1 MMSECHAYQMYLLTY
16 LLTYLLPNLGVLPKL
31 TYVLRWGPGAG
42 PCTGSDPVVKWNC
55 CPYKCGGCAAYNKT
69 SCGGREKMCQTAC
82 AAALDTPFRMGGIH
96 PRSKT
101 QVGDRLA
108 TAYYNTL
115 GGGKGA
121 WVGPTLSGCTVDADS
136 LHIMFNTTLLMG
148 DTLKINKWGEPYLPP
163 VRHASPYGGSYLYVQ
178 TNASQFCMEKTN
190 VVNASGGVVPG
201 MEGKYLRTLTGPGR
215 YLLLRTLLTLLAY
228 C

>member
-1 MMSECHAYQMYLLTY
+1 
-16 LLTYLLPNLGVLPKL
+16 
-31 TYVLRWGPGAG
+31 
-42 PCTGSDPVVKWNC
+42 
-55 CPYKCGGCAAYNKT
+55 
-69 SCGGREKMCQTAC
+69 MCQTAC

-121 WVGPTLSGCTVDADS
+121 WVGPTLSGCTADADS

-201 MEGKYLRTLTGPGR
+201 MEGKYLRTLTGTYSYLPYLP
-215 YLLLRTLLTLLAY
+215 YLLTVNTSFINERMPEMGGRGRESSDVGLQAEPGLDSPQLHCRL
-228 C
+228 CGNGHHG